1 MNGSVPVPPQGTRSL
16 SVSVSQPDTGPL
28 RHARPARSFHAT
40 CRSAHAPL
48 MHHNKPPLSLRQDA
62 SRGPLGSL
70 RLRGA
75 DDLGGI
81 RLDGTP
87 HIPLH
92 FCYSLSA
99 LGLGLAGPVALG
111 VVLVVASGAGAALAR
126 VGHLTA

>member
-1 MNGSVPVPPQGTRSL
+1 MNGSVPVHHKEIRSL
-16 SVSVSQPDTGPL
+16 SVSGFRYRPT

-40 CRSAHAPL
+40 SAHAPL
-48 MHHNKPPLSLRQDA
+48 MRHNKPPLSLRQDA

-99 LGLGLAGPVALG
+99 LGLGLAGQVALG